1 MKREMEPYQLIERSI
16 IKKYRKELWT
26 PFIVAV
32 KRYELIKAGDKIA
45 VCISGGKDSM
55 LMAKL
60 MQELQRHSD
69 VPFELVFL
77 VMDPGYNEINRQKIE
92 SNAELL
98 HIPVDEVDDLV
109 IGDLSHEA
117 AGLEFFVQSHKY
129 FLLFVGQRENKT
141 PSAKINLAEG
151 DKIRG
156 TTSVCRLFTE
166 TASRVRT
173 PE

>member
-1 MKREMEPYQLIERSI
+1 
-16 IKKYRKELWT
+16 
-26 PFIVAV
+26 
-32 KRYELIKAGDKIA
+32 
-45 VCISGGKDSM
+45 
-55 LMAKL
+55 
-60 MQELQRHSD
+60 
-69 VPFELVFL
+69 
-77 VMDPGYNEINRQKIE
+77 MD
-92 SNAELL
+92 
-98 HIPVDEVDDLV
+98 
-109 IGDLSHEA
+109 GDLAFQYAKKERPRALPLFRFRSFADDQGVGFSAFVQNILQA

>member
-1 MKREMEPYQLIERSI
+1 MACGQAVGS
-16 IKKYRKELWT
+16 
-26 PFIVAV
+26 AV
-32 KRYELIKAGDKIA
+32 KANVKGCLAI
-45 VCISGGKDSM
+45 
-55 LMAKL
+55 
-60 MQELQRHSD
+60 
-69 VPFELVFL
+69 
-77 VMDPGYNEINRQKIE
+77 
-92 SNAELL
+92 
-98 HIPVDEVDDLV
+98 VDQVDDLF
-109 IGDLSHEA
+109 IGDLGHQA
-117 AGLEFFVQSHKY
+117 AGLEFFVQSHKN

>member
-1 MKREMEPYQLIERSI
+1 MASGQAVGS
-16 IKKYRKELWT
+16 
-26 PFIVAV
+26 AV
-32 KRYELIKAGDKIA
+32 KTDIEGCFA
-45 VCISGGKDSM
+45 V
-55 LMAKL
+55 
-60 MQELQRHSD
+60 
-69 VPFELVFL
+69 
-77 VMDPGYNEINRQKIE
+77 
-92 SNAELL
+92 
-98 HIPVDEVDDLV
+98 VDEVDDLI

-117 AGLEFFVQSHKY
+117 AGLEFFVQSHKN